1 MKRHLCDA
9 AVKKKAKKNR
19 VQKKKKSSRST
30 LAMAC
35 STLDLIKGDEV
46 WATWF
51 SLIGLV
57 EFDRL
62 SSV

>member
-9 AVKKKAKKNR
+9 AVKKRRKRKKIEFR
-19 VQKKKKSSRST
+19 RKKKSSRST

-57 EFDRL
+57 EFDRF
-62 SSV
+62 S